1 MYKQTSMYGV
11 TNGATLS
18 KVVLEKTEEN
28 ALQKAS
34 DIALE
39 FETTFSIFKV
49 PIVFFFFLSNVCM
62 KTIFG
67 AVFSKPTIL
76 FLFAFGLV
84 WKINLK

>member
-11 TNGATLS
+11 TNGVTLS

-49 PIVFFFFLSNVCM
+49 PIVFFFPF
-62 KTIFG
+62 
-67 AVFSKPTIL
+67 
-76 FLFAFGLV
+76 
-84 WKINLK
+84 